1 MLFELVLLLSGH
13 AFQQTRTKFGV
24 FILNLRLLNLA
35 PVVTTIFFFITCMVV
50 THADVRFA
58 MLYLAGGACFGFALF
73 FGGAQALVPL
83 ALAGIQVA
91 QIIMV
96 LTGTMPLGVNIIT
109 WLLVG
114 QAALQ
119 LTALLIG
126 TEPPWKSTAFHT
138 NSTILKVTAADI
150 VFSQSVAVVLPEGSL
165 ALWGFIG
172 VCIAGLMLT
181 VVLLPKTLGGFLEVL
196 SNAIWSP
203 LYFVLV
209 SADRF
214 PHPFNLTEVYGG
226 KKPPEKTKL
235 KPYYQAHPE
244 FLLQRLSIPAV
255 VNIEKTVTLF
265 KKLVKTA
272 RTAFS
277 VMAILDYYLPQS
289 NVKVRLANKKRMAI
303 WSNGFEYWPALFTK
317 KIFGLRLPDGGKMDT
332 APEPAIAAFKE
343 GQLLAYLA
351 ESGVASPFSKPAP

>member
-1 MLFELVLLLSGH
+1 L
-13 AFQQTRTKFGV
+13 
-24 FILNLRLLNLA
+24 
-35 PVVTTIFFFITCMVV
+35 
-50 THADVRFA
+50 
-58 MLYLAGGACFGFALF
+58 GFALF

-96 LTGTMPLGVNIIT
+96 LTSTMPLGENIIA

-126 TEPPWKSTAFHT
+126 TATPWKSTAFHT
-138 NSTILKVTAADI
+138 ISTIAAVLLYSTILKVTAADI
-150 VFSQSVAVVLPEGSL
+150 GFSQSVAVVLPEGSL

-172 VCIAGLMLT
+172 ACIAGLMLT
-181 VVLLPKTLGGFLEVL
+181 AVLLPKTLGGFLEVL

-265 KKLVKTA
+265 K
-272 RTAFS
+272 S
-277 VMAILDYYLPQS
+277 
-289 NVKVRLANKKRMAI
+289 
-303 WSNGFEYWPALFTK
+303 W
-317 KIFGLRLPDGGKMDT
+317 
-332 APEPAIAAFKE
+332 
-343 GQLLAYLA
+343 
-351 ESGVASPFSKPAP
+351 